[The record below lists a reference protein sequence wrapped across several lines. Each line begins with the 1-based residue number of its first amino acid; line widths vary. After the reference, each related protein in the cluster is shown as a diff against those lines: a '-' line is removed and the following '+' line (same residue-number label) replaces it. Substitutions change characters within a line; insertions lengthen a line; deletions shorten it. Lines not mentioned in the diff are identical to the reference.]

1 MPRAELKP
9 NPENATPE
17 ELRVA
22 MEAAPHKRSYV
33 RLATV
38 RALLLGYT
46 RAQVCQIHD
55 RSDRM
60 VRLWIEC
67 FNRGGIDALIT
78 RARPGRPRKVKLER
92 VRDLLLPVLENP
104 AQAGQVHWTGV
115 KIHGY
120 LKEQLSLELG
130 YRTAVRWLHELN
142 FHLRVPQP
150 WPERQNEEERKKF
163 QEELRALC
171 ADPQVEL
178 WFGDESGFEGDPRP
192 RRRWVQPGKPRTVP
206 YLGDHIRQ
214 NVIGAVAPQSGALFS
229 LIVDGVDTDV
239 FQFFLDEMA
248 KAVPKEGRRAASVHS
263 GQRVVAQSGAAPV
276 ASFRA
281 EVLAGVFARLQPN
294 RAVVAAGEGGLVL
307 GLHRPHFPRV
317 DRATLR
323 RPQKL
328 HRPAGQN
335 RFGLHHS
342 EMIFGNH
349 SRVQPVQSS

>member
-1 MPRAELKP
+1 MRKPERHP

-22 MEAAPHKRSYV
+22 MEAAPNKRSYI
-33 RLATV
+33 RLNAI
-38 RALLLGYT
+38 RSLLLGIS
-46 RAQVCQIHD
+46 RATVGQQFC
-55 RSDRM
+55 RTERM
-60 VRLWIEC
+60 VRLWIEL

-92 VRDLLLPVLENP
+92 VRDLLVPVLENP

-120 LKEQLSLELG
+120 LKEQLSIDLG

-142 FHLRVPQP
+142 FPLRVPQP
-150 WPERQNEEERKKF
+150 WPQRQNEEERKKF

-248 KAVPKEGRRAASVHS
+248 KAIPKKEGVRQVFILDNASWHK
-263 GQRVVAQSGAAPV
+263 A
-276 ASFRA
+276 
-281 EVLAGVFARLQPN
+281 ARLQW
-294 RAVVAAGEGGLVL
+294 
-307 GLHRPHFPRV
+307 HHFEPKFLPGYSPDFNPIERLWLRV
-317 DRATLR
+317 KADWFWDYFARTIEELTERLCTAL
-323 RPQKL
+323 KS
-328 HRPAGQN
+328 
-335 RFGLHHS
+335 F
-342 EMIFGNH
+342 ID
-349 SRVQPVQSS
+349 QPTKTASACSIRK

>member
-1 MPRAELKP
+1 LPRAELKP
-9 NPENATPE
+9 NPENATLE

-22 MEAAPHKRSYV
+22 MEAAPNKRSYI
-33 RLATV
+33 RLNAI
-38 RALLLGYT
+38 RSLLLGMS
-46 RAQVCQIHD
+46 RASVSQQFC
-55 RSDRM
+55 RTERM
-60 VRLWIEC
+60 LRLWIEQ

-78 RARPGRPRKVKLER
+78 RVRPGRPRKVKLER

-104 AQAGQVHWTGV
+104 ATAGQVHWTGV

-163 QEELRALC
+163 QEELQVLC
-171 ADPQVEL
+171 ADPKVEL

-248 KAVPKEGRRAASVHS
+248 KAVPKKEGIRQVFILDNASWHKATRLNWHHFEPKFLPGYS
-263 GQRVVAQSGAAPV
+263 PDFNPIERLWLRVKADW
-276 ASFRA
+276 FWDF
-281 EVLAGVFARLQPN
+281 FARTSDELTQ
-294 RAVVAAGEGGLVL
+294 RLCTALKSFID
-307 GLHRPHFPRV
+307 RPDKTASACSIR
-317 DRATLR
+317 
-323 RPQKL
+323 K
-328 HRPAGQN
+328 
-335 RFGLHHS
+335 
-342 EMIFGNH
+342 
-349 SRVQPVQSS
+349 